1 MWLCGLCEA
10 HVVNRYYLTHS
21 QAIPKSHSQEG
32 VGGLKGIH
40 GGTSAF
46 LSGRRRRRE
55 QVSPGD
61 PIAWGVKDLLW
72 THHSTAEAVI
82 LGIYSR
88 VRRHGAESR
97 SKGHREAFE
106 GQLSH
111 SSCIPQPPCA
121 IYLLSLR
128 TAGACRERISL
139 IPYWFQLNTTISRK
153 FLVLSREKA
162 WVG

>member
-1 MWLCGLCEA
+1 M
-10 HVVNRYYLTHS
+10 NRYYLTHS

-88 VRRHGAESR
+88 VRGTGLRADQ
-97 SKGHREAFE
+97 KGVVKH
-106 GQLSH
+106 
-111 SSCIPQPPCA
+111 
-121 IYLLSLR
+121 LR
-128 TAGACRERISL
+128 A
-139 IPYWFQLNTTISRK
+139 N
-153 FLVLSREKA
+153 
-162 WVG
+162 

>member
-1 MWLCGLCEA
+1 MGELQISCLEDAGGE
-10 HVVNRYYLTHS
+10 NRSL
-21 QAIPKSHSQEG
+21 QETLLRGG
-32 VGGLKGIH
+32 V
-40 GGTSAF
+40 
-46 LSGRRRRRE
+46 
-55 QVSPGD
+55 Q
-61 PIAWGVKDLLW
+61 DLLW
-72 THHSTAEAVI
+72 THHSMAEAVT

-97 SKGHREAFE
+97 SKGRREAFE

-111 SSCIPQPPCA
+111 SSCIPQPPRT

-153 FLVLSREKA
+153 LLVLSREKA
-162 WVG
+162 WVT

>member
-1 MWLCGLCEA
+1 MWLCGLCGA
-10 HVVNRYYLTHS
+10 HAMNRYYLTHS
-21 QAIPKSHSQEG
+21 QAIPKSHFQEG

-40 GGTSAF
+40 GGTSDF

-55 QVSPGD
+55 QVLPGD
-61 PIAWGVKDLLW
+61 PIAWGVQDLLW

-97 SKGHREAFE
+97 SKGRREAFE

-111 SSCIPQPPCA
+111 SSCIPQPPRT

-153 FLVLSREKA
+153 LLVLSREKA
-162 WVG
+162 WVT

>member
-10 HVVNRYYLTHS
+10 HAVNRYYLTHS
-21 QAIPKSHSQEG
+21 QAIPKSHFQEG
-32 VGGLKGIH
+32 VGGLKGIR
-40 GGTSAF
+40 GWTSDF
-46 LSGRRRRRE
+46 LSGRHKRRE
-55 QVSPGD
+55 QVSPRD
-61 PIAWGVKDLLW
+61 PTAWGVQDLLW
-72 THHSTAEAVI
+72 IHHSTAEGAI

-97 SKGHREAFE
+97 SKGGREAFE

-111 SSCIPQPPCA
+111 SSCIPQPPWA

-128 TAGACRERISL
+128 AAGARRERISL

-153 FLVLSREKA
+153 FLVLS
-162 WVG
+162 